1 VLSINNADERRCSDD
16 KSRRWNCGHYTGQ
29 RKTHLFRRGD
39 GRRAHRGVGRILDA
53 DLRKDLGNIQVP
65 TLILHWVNDH
75 ACLFDLAKV
84 MHENIKG
91 SQLVSIEKSSA
102 WCLV

>member
-1 VLSINNADERRCSDD
+1 MQPKSGIGCISICHTIQCTIELR
-16 KSRRWNCGHYTGQ
+16 
-29 RKTHLFRRGD
+29 
-39 GRRAHRGVGRILDA
+39 DA
-53 DLRKDLGNIQVP
+53 DLRKDLDNIQVP
-65 TLILHWVNDH
+65 TLILHGVNDH
-75 ACLFDLAKV
+75 ACLFHLAKV